1 MSGARRLWAALLL
14 AVAANA
20 AALAPPPA
28 QRVASLNL
36 CTDLL
41 LLAVAAPE
49 HIVSLTAL
57 AADPELSPMSSE
69 ARRYPA
75 NHGRAEELL
84 PLHPD
89 LILADASSAAA
100 SLALLRRLGM
110 RIEVFASPTTVAGI
124 QHNLLKLGHLLGRE
138 AVSQALA
145 AGLPAA
151 DTALR
156 GTAWLLQPGGHTPG
170 ESSLGPALLAAAGLR
185 DMAPAYG
192 LGAGGFVPLERL
204 LSSRPDFL
212 VTGASTPRGSSRAE
226 EWLAHPALANAPS
239 HRLRVAENLWSCGG
253 VSFAE
258 AVTTLRRA
266 AASE

>member
-20 AALAPPPA
+20 SALAPPPA

-57 AADPELSPMSSE
+57 AADPELSPLSAE

-89 LILADASSAAA
+89 LVLADESSAAA
-100 SLALLRRLGM
+100 SLSLLRRLGVQV
-110 RIEVFASPTTVAGI
+110 EVFASPTTVAGI
-124 QHNLLKLGHLLGRE
+124 QHNLLKLGRLLGRE

-145 AGLPAA
+145 ARLPAA
-151 DTALR
+151 ETAPM

-185 DMAPAYG
+185 DLAPAHD

-204 LSSRPDFL
+204 LLSRPDFL
-212 VTGASTPRGSSRAE
+212 VTGASTSGDSSRAE
-226 EWLAHPALANAPS
+226 EWLAHPALTRAPIR
-239 HRLRVAENLWSCGG
+239 RLRVAENLWTCGG

-258 AVTTLRRA
+258 AVMTLRRA

>member
-1 MSGARRLWAALLL
+1 MAALLL

-20 AALAPPPA
+20 SALAPPPA

-57 AADPELSPMSSE
+57 ATDPELSPMSAE
-69 ARRYPA
+69 ARRYPS

-84 PLHPD
+84 PLQAD
-89 LILADASSAAA
+89 LILADESSASAT
-100 SLALLRRLGM
+100 LALLRRLGL

-124 QHNLLKLGHLLGRE
+124 RDNLLKLGRLLGRD
-138 AVSQALA
+138 ATAQALA
-145 AGLPAA
+145 ANLPAA
-151 DTALR
+151 DAASM

-170 ESSLGPALLAAAGLR
+170 EASLGPALLAAAGLR
-185 DMAPAYG
+185 DLAPAHG
-192 LGAGGFVPLERL
+192 LGAGGFVPLELLL
-204 LSSRPDFL
+204 LSKPDFL
-212 VTGASTPRGSSRAE
+212 VTGSSTPGGSSRAE
-226 EWLAHPALANAPS
+226 EWLAHPALTRAPIR
-239 HRLRVAENLWSCGG
+239 RLRVAENLWTCGG

-258 AVTTLRRA
+258 AVMTLRRA